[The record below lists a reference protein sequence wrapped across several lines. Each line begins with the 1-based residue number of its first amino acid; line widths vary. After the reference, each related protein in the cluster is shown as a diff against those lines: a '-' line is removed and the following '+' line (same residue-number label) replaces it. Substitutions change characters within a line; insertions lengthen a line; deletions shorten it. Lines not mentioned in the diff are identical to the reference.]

1 MDYSLIYL
9 THMFFVAPLF
19 VYPFIATKY
28 FNIKSFDNYFLI
40 LFIIGLVVFIYHG
53 YKFYLINKY

>member
-9 THMFFVAPLF
+9 THIFFVAPLF
-19 VYPFIATKY
+19 IYPFIATKY

-40 LFIIGLVVFIYHG
+40 LFIIGLVVFMYHG